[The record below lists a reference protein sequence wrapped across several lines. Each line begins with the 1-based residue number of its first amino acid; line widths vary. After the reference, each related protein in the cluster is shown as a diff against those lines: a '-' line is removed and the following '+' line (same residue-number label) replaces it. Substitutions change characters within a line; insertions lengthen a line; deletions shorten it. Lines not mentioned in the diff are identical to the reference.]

1 MASRRP
7 QGRVKRR
14 RDTMG
19 KKSRSQR
26 NPAVKDLTPRPTKD
40 VKGGKIAEVL
50 ARRARL
56 QETRAGLG
64 TTSGW
69 EGDRRRNGPP
79 APQGSGRQGW
89 HAGVELPARR
99 PRADRRDMNDSAM
112 RPEPV

>member
-1 MASRRP
+1 
-7 QGRVKRR
+7 
-14 RDTMG
+14 MG

-69 EGDRRRNGPP
+69 KATGVVTDLPP
-79 APQGSGRQGW
+79 RKGQDVKGGMLVSSYQ
-89 HAGVELPARR
+89 HAGH
-99 PRADRRDMNDSAM
+99 
-112 RPEPV
+112 EPTGGT